1 MDNNFK
7 REEYLEQIDTL
18 KTLIQ
23 KVDPDNKIYQSTLN
37 QLEEATEKI
46 NSNLQEPQE
55 QEQKQEQI
63 KKSRI

>member
-1 MDNNFK
+1 MDNINT

-55 QEQKQEQI
+55 QEQI

>member
-1 MDNNFK
+1 MDNSYT

-55 QEQKQEQI
+55 HEQI
-63 KKSRI
+63 KNQELNS